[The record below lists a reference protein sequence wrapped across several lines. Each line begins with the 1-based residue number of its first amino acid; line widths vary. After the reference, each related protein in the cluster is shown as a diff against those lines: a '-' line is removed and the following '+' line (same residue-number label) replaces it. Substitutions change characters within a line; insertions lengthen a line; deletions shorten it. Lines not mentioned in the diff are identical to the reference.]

1 MQTRINLLVQLIA
14 VILTLIC
21 IESHFAITSAFLV
34 PAFPFF
40 FSSCTYISYVS
51 VFGSSCYLIRVSH
64 KAPVALPSS
73 TPLYLTVLL
82 MFVYMY

>member
-34 PAFPFF
+34 PAFPFSF
-40 FSSCTYISYVS
+40 LVVHTSRT
-51 VFGSSCYLIRVSH
+51 L
-64 KAPVALPSS
+64 
-73 TPLYLTVLL
+73 
-82 MFVYMY
+82 VYTW